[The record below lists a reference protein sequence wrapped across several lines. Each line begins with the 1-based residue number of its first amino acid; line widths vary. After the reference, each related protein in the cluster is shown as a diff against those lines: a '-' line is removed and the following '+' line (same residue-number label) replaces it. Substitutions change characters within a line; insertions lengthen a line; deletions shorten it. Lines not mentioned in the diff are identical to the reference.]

1 VIIFSDVG
9 QAFANL
15 RAQKT
20 RTLLTALGIV
30 FGVGSVIGML
40 AIGSGAR
47 EESLRFI
54 EQLGV
59 RNVLIDSRPAASQ
72 EEFQQRRRSSPG
84 LSERDARILK
94 ANIEALE
101 TMSARRSLHPG
112 RVLPKPSRDI
122 PELYGVQPSY
132 SVIHSLHLAEGKF
145 FDEGD
150 DASSATVCVLGE
162 GAKVNLLGYGPAVG
176 KFVKVREDGYSRA
189 MVGESSGG
197 ICAFNANPCFYWRNT
212 LVTAKEALLG
222 YLVALAVALLW
233 GAIMARSRFLEHA
246 STPVAVLIQVTPI
259 VAYAPSAVL
268 WLGRGL
274 KPIVFITGLI
284 CLVPLLFAVTTGLRS
299 ADPAALDLMAV
310 VDAPGWEV
318 VRRVRLPYALPY
330 LFSATRTCVGLALIG
345 AVLAEWYALV
355 DQGLGRRIQEAI
367 DFNQSRQLWASIYAV
382 ALLGGLAIVLLNVLE
397 RRLLHWHASTRTVR

>member
-1 VIIFSDVG
+1 VRRAGRLVAPIVGLVVFFGVWELLVRAFDVRSFVLLRPSTIFSE
-9 QAFANL
+9 
-15 RAQKT
+15 
-20 RTLLTALGIV
+20 LLH
-30 FGVGSVIGML
+30 
-40 AIGSGAR
+40 
-47 EESLRFI
+47 
-54 EQLGV
+54 
-59 RNVLIDSRPAASQ
+59 
-72 EEFQQRRRSSPG
+72 
-84 LSERDARILK
+84 
-94 ANIEALE
+94 
-101 TMSARRSLHPG
+101 HP
-112 RVLPKPSRDI
+112 R
-122 PELYGVQPSY
+122 
-132 SVIHSLHLAEGKF
+132 
-145 FDEGD
+145 
-150 DASSATVCVLGE
+150 
-162 GAKVNLLGYGPAVG
+162 
-176 KFVKVREDGYSRA
+176 
-189 MVGESSGG
+189 
-197 ICAFNANPCFYWRNT
+197 FYWSNT

-233 GAIMARSRFLEHA
+233 GAIMARSRFLEQA

-284 CLVPLLFAVTTGLRS
+284 CLVPLLFGVTTGLRS

-310 VDAPGWEV
+310 VDARSWEV

-355 DQGLGRRIQEAI
+355 DRGLGRRIQEAI

-382 ALLGGLAIVLLNVLE
+382 ALLGGLAIVVLNVLE

>member
-1 VIIFSDVG
+1 MRRAGRLVAPIVGLVVFFGVWELLVRAFDVRSFVLLRPSTIFSE
-9 QAFANL
+9 
-15 RAQKT
+15 
-20 RTLLTALGIV
+20 LLH
-30 FGVGSVIGML
+30 
-40 AIGSGAR
+40 
-47 EESLRFI
+47 
-54 EQLGV
+54 
-59 RNVLIDSRPAASQ
+59 
-72 EEFQQRRRSSPG
+72 
-84 LSERDARILK
+84 
-94 ANIEALE
+94 
-101 TMSARRSLHPG
+101 HP
-112 RVLPKPSRDI
+112 R
-122 PELYGVQPSY
+122 
-132 SVIHSLHLAEGKF
+132 
-145 FDEGD
+145 
-150 DASSATVCVLGE
+150 
-162 GAKVNLLGYGPAVG
+162 
-176 KFVKVREDGYSRA
+176 
-189 MVGESSGG
+189 
-197 ICAFNANPCFYWRNT
+197 FYWSNT

-233 GAIMARSRFLEHA
+233 GAIMARSRFLEQA

-284 CLVPLLFAVTTGLRS
+284 CLVPLLFGVTTGLRS

-310 VDAPGWEV
+310 VDARSWEV

-355 DQGLGRRIQEAI
+355 DRGLGRRIQEAI

-382 ALLGGLAIVLLNVLE
+382 ALLGGLAIVVLNVLE

>member
-1 VIIFSDVG
+1 MRRAGRLVAPIVGLVVFFGAWELLVRVFDVRTFVLLRPSTIFSE
-9 QAFANL
+9 
-15 RAQKT
+15 
-20 RTLLTALGIV
+20 LLH
-30 FGVGSVIGML
+30 
-40 AIGSGAR
+40 
-47 EESLRFI
+47 
-54 EQLGV
+54 
-59 RNVLIDSRPAASQ
+59 N
-72 EEFQQRRRSSPG
+72 PG
-84 LSERDARILK
+84 
-94 ANIEALE
+94 
-101 TMSARRSLHPG
+101 
-112 RVLPKPSRDI
+112 
-122 PELYGVQPSY
+122 
-132 SVIHSLHLAEGKF
+132 
-145 FDEGD
+145 
-150 DASSATVCVLGE
+150 
-162 GAKVNLLGYGPAVG
+162 
-176 KFVKVREDGYSRA
+176 
-189 MVGESSGG
+189 
-197 ICAFNANPCFYWRNT
+197 FYWRNT

-233 GAIMARSRFLEHA
+233 GAIMARSRFLEQA

-397 RRLLHWHASTRTVR
+397 RRLLHWHASTAHGALAGRANRPATADVSPGETTTLLEQPSRGGEPDAQAGDDQAADRPGRDRPLRGWRPDPRPPAQRQPPQPLAGGGRRGPVHPARLGRTAARRQLSAPAERRSDAAGRRGRAPRPPSTGGAGPCRGRVDVARLLGSGTTFSLGLRGPAGRWHRPTEP